1 MNRYNILYSVGE
13 DEFVKELCRLL
24 TSSQDYIENYSIDL
38 IEANAIIDSQEFDRA
53 LREIAKIR
61 QTLAQADYRLHDVM
75 GLISARI
82 QAENSSVNVAP
93 PANAAKLN
101 ERLEEVKKNLQS
113 LGMELSD
120 SEIEKLLEGK
130 ND

>member
-1 MNRYNILYSVGE
+1 LNRYNILYSIGE

-53 LREIAKIR
+53 LQEIAKIR

-75 GLISARI
+75 NLISASIRV
-82 QAENSSVNVAP
+82 EDSSVDTAP
-93 PANAAKLN
+93 IASSAKLG

-120 SEIEKLLEGK
+120 VEIEKLLEGK

>member
-38 IEANAIIDSQEFDRA
+38 IEANAIIDS
-53 LREIAKIR
+53 
-61 QTLAQADYRLHDVM
+61 
-75 GLISARI
+75 

>member
-75 GLISARI
+75 SLISARI